1 MGAAVPVTARLSKA
15 FYDRFG
21 EDIATELVDWFNLVD
36 STYRSELK
44 EINELNF
51 ARFDAKLDQRLSQL
65 DTKWEQRLTQL
76 DSKWEQRISKL
87 EAKLETGLA
96 DVRTYLQL
104 ELKEQTRYLFLA
116 WATLLVAI
124 LWKG

>member
-1 MGAAVPVTARLSKA
+1 MPVTARLSKA

-65 DTKWEQRLTQL
+65 DAKWEQRLTQL

>member
-65 DTKWEQRLTQL
+65 DAKWEQRLTQL